1 MGNLL
6 SESNHEQSNEVSAA
20 IRIIDRNSRIIE
32 DENKIIVEDISS
44 RFLKL

>member
-6 SESNHEQSNEVSAA
+6 SESNHEQKNEASAA
-20 IRIIDRNSRIIE
+20 IRLVDRNSRIIE
-32 DENKIIVEDISS
+32 DENKIIVEEISS